1 MGHTKNEKK
10 KRIES
15 QIWVMVHALLTP
27 DVKHLNSLR
36 VIWYKL
42 RKFVFQIHLI
52 TVVITDTFKN

>member
-1 MGHTKNEKK
+1 
-10 KRIES
+10 
-15 QIWVMVHALLTP
+15 MVHALLTP